1 MPKDPNIDFLSI
13 VKEVF
18 SSVFSDYGFVLMDDV
33 NWDGHGENKI
43 TASKGNIDI
52 NFYLGASQLFYYCS
66 AGIKLSGET
75 GEKATPHVKSRSLG
89 ISAIA
94 KGIDPTYKS
103 NNRAAQTAEEV
114 KKAFEAERDDMIKY
128 CKDILLGDVSSWTSV
143 ANQLAEEWEKKQK
156 PVNDDQIPEDK
167 PNGIM
172 ASISK
177 LFGKK

>member
-18 SSVFSDYGFVLMDDV
+18 SSVFSDYGFALTDKAD
-33 NWDGHGENKI
+33 WDGRGESTI
-43 TASKGNIDI
+43 TASKGDIDI
-52 NFYLGASQLFYYCS
+52 NFYVGVSQLFYYCS

-156 PVNDDQIPEDK
+156 PVSDNQIPEDK